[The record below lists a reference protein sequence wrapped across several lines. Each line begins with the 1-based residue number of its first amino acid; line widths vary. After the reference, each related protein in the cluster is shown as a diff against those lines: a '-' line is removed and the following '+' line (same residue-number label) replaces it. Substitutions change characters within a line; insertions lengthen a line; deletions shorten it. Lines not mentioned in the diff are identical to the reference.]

1 LDEKD
6 LSQKIKD
13 LDFSRFSDNHKE
25 RLWKALNERSSRRVL
40 QEHELEFSA
49 ALNVVAPGVPPGPCG
64 KCGSKNVN
72 SKGKCGDCLYIT
84 LPPK

>member
-1 LDEKD
+1 MDEKD

-40 QEHELEFSA
+40 QEHELDINA
-49 ALNVVAPGVPPGPCG
+49 AGIPEMQAIKLII
-64 KCGSKNVN
+64 
-72 SKGKCGDCLYIT
+72 KGEIDHGE
-84 LPPK
+84 